1 MNGALAHD
9 PEYQF
14 DPVAV
19 QEGEQ
24 LRADLL
30 KFYTENRWQTFNKLW
45 GDGALDGEEIHA
57 LCALWVDGESLIAYQ
72 KFDALMSR
80 LIERYVDDHIQ
91 TGSRPTGF

>member
-1 MNGALAHD
+1 MNGNLAYD

-14 DPVAV
+14 EPVAV

-30 KFYTENRWQTFNKLW
+30 KFYTENRSWAFSKIW

-57 LCALWVDGESLIAYQ
+57 LSALWVEGESLIAYQ

-80 LIERYVDDHIQ
+80 LIEQYVDEHIQ
-91 TGSRPTGF
+91 TGSRPAGF

>member
-1 MNGALAHD
+1 MNGNHAYD

-14 DPVAV
+14 EPVAV

-30 KFYTENRWQTFNKLW
+30 KFYTEDRFWTLHQFAR
-45 GDGALDGEEIHA
+45 DGALDGEEIHA